1 LSNGG
6 AELEALKKK
15 MEEEMK
21 KAMGGSY
28 YAVEIDDIFT
38 KKKGLRKLAADSIAK
53 LKAEGKYDLAAHLDR
68 LDSTVID
75 LETEMKGLNPKSE
88 SGKQVLSSLEKA
100 LKEAETKSEAELKRI
115 IIMRKSLQSLI

>member
-1 LSNGG
+1 
-6 AELEALKKK
+6 
-15 MEEEMK
+15 MK

-53 LKAEGKYDLAAHLDR
+53 LKAEGKYDLAAHLER
-68 LDSTVID
+68 LDKTVID
-75 LETEMKGLNPKSE
+75 LETEMKGLNSKSE

-100 LKEAETKSEAELKRI
+100 LKEAETKSKAELKKIVGKFLLCNHCEQRPTESSH
-115 IIMRKSLQSLI
+115 RNGKTA